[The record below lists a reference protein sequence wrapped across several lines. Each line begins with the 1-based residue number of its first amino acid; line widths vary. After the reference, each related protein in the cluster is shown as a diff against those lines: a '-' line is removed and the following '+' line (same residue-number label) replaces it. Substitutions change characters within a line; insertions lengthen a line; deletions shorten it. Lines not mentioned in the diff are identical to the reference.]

1 MNLSVVS
8 TILREG
14 YGFPI
19 PSSESTEATGS
30 NKTEQQA
37 YTPDTLTTLG
47 RMAGHAAG
55 GGFAAYKLGGDTAA
69 HIRKV
74 AESIKG
80 TPDAPGSIKA
90 AMPSIQKAMFNGL
103 KGAGLSAM
111 VSAGVS
117 AVTNGVSVVSG
128 KTDSQT
134 AFNNVVG
141 DTISGAVGGFTGVTA
156 AGAGNLLLSSMGMG
170 GLPLTIGT
178 VAFGA
183 AGGVLGGKLVSS
195 LQDANAASQTEKT

>member
-14 YGFPI
+14 YGI
-19 PSSESTEATGS
+19 PLPDVPAQSSTESTDAET
-30 NKTEQQA
+30 QQA

-55 GGFAAYKLGGDTAA
+55 GGFAAYKLGGQTAT
-69 HIRKV
+69 HIRE
-74 AESIKG
+74 ATEAYKG
-80 TPDAPGSIKA
+80 TPEAPGGIKA
-90 AMPSIQKAMFNGL
+90 ALPGIQKVMFNGL
-103 KGAGLSAM
+103 KGAGLSAL

-117 AVTNGVSVVSG
+117 AVTNGVGVVSG

-156 AGAGNLLLSSMGMG
+156 AGAGNLLLSSMGMAG
-170 GLPLTIGT
+170 IPLTIGT

-183 AGGVLGGKLVSS
+183 VGGILGGKLVSGM
-195 LQDANAASQTEKT
+195 QQAGATTTE